1 MRHTTPVDAG
11 SSPQRPTSASQ
22 GSGRGFPGGTRPIL
36 PPMSTVARVERMEA
50 EALRLNKNIAL
61 LDELVDIVQERFTGP
76 GRGTIAKAV
85 LLRGPG
91 TRLLLYRGR
100 DDELLGFSAYVVE
113 RHEVDGRVYG
123 VMDNG
128 TYIKPHVRGVGPRAV
143 AYCLKD
149 TLAFKLRNP
158 RAALCFIGQAVS
170 PAMYRLVHRYGA
182 SIHPRPAVPI
192 PEPITTLVRQ
202 VMTKRGYRFVDDDPW
217 RVQLRFS
224 VRLRDEDRMRRFI
237 ERSDDPAVTFF
248 VERNPGFFEGQ
259 WMVVYAPLGLSDLL
273 RATGSM
279 MQTMLHPGA

>member
-1 MRHTTPVDAG
+1 
-11 SSPQRPTSASQ
+11 
-22 GSGRGFPGGTRPIL
+22 
-36 PPMSTVARVERMEA
+36 MEA
-50 EALRLNKNIAL
+50 EALRLNHNIAL
-61 LDELVDIVQERFTGP
+61 LDDLVDIVQERFTGP
-76 GRGTIAKAV
+76 DRRRIAKAI

-91 TRLLLYRGR
+91 TQLLLYRGPN
-100 DDELLGFSAYVVE
+100 DELLGFSAYVVE

-149 TLAFKLRNP
+149 TLTFKLRNP
-158 RAALCFIGQAVS
+158 RATLCFVGPAVS

-182 SIHPRPAVPI
+182 SIHPRPGAAI

-202 VMTKRGYRFVDDDPW
+202 VMTKRGYWFVDDDPW
-217 RVQLRFS
+217 RVQLRFP

-237 ERSDDPAVTFF
+237 ERSKDPAVSFF

-259 WMVVYAPLGLSDLL
+259 WMVVYAPLGLGDLL
-273 RATGSM
+273 RSTGSM
-279 MQTMLHPGA
+279 IQATLRS